1 MFPGKVKKTE
11 LEILWK
17 TLQEERLETNYEW
30 KPFFNQLVG
39 SKLCISDNESDSCWI
54 TSEVRNFAQHEL
66 VNKHESKLEILW
78 KVQKQYLFEK
88 VLYFYRCADRE

>member
-1 MFPGKVKKTE
+1 LSISIGIAFRSIQQNEDAIFLLFLISMFPGKVKKTE

-39 SKLCISDNESDSCWI
+39 SKLCISNNESDSC
-54 TSEVRNFAQHEL
+54 
-66 VNKHESKLEILW
+66 
-78 KVQKQYLFEK
+78 
-88 VLYFYRCADRE
+88 